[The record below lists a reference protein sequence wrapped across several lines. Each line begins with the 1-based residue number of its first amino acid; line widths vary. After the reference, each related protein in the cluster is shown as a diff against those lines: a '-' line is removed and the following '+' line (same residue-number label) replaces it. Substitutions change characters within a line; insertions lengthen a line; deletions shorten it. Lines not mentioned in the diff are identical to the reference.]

1 MALTDERHPA
11 EVTMTY
17 VVEVLRQ
24 EHRNMERLLR
34 VLEQELS
41 VFDRGN
47 RPDYE
52 VVLGVSDYFKD
63 YPDSCHHPKED
74 MIFEKLKSR
83 DLVAAAKIGALETE
97 HQAGAIRLRRVAQ
110 AVERVLGDQDLLRQT
125 VDEII
130 HDFINHE
137 RQHMEI
143 EERIFF
149 PAALNA
155 LRPEDWADIAL
166 KLADRRDPLYEPGL
180 EEKFN
185 LLRRKILE
193 IEAEAEAERRD

>member
-1 MALTDERHPA
+1 
-11 EVTMTY
+11 MTY

-24 EHRNMERLLR
+24 EHRNIERLLR

-52 VVLGVSDYFKD
+52 ALLGIIDYFKD

-74 MIFEKLKSR
+74 IIFEKLKSR
-83 DLVAAAKIGALETE
+83 DPVAAANVGDLENE
-97 HQAGAIRLRRVAQ
+97 HQEGASRLRRVAQ
-110 AVERVLGDQDLLRQT
+110 AVESVLSDQDLLRQT
-125 VDEII
+125 VDEVIR
-130 HDFINHE
+130 DFIHHE
-137 RQHMEI
+137 RQHMEM

-149 PAALNA
+149 PAALKA
-155 LRPEDWADIAL
+155 LRPQDWADIAL
-166 KLADRRDPLYEPGL
+166 KLTDRDDPLCQPGI

-185 LLRRKILE
+185 TLRRKILE
-193 IEAEAEAERRD
+193 IEAEAKAERLD

>member
-1 MALTDERHPA
+1 
-11 EVTMTY
+11 MTY

-24 EHRNMERLLR
+24 EHRNIEKLLR

-41 VFDRGN
+41 VFDRGS

-52 VVLGVSDYFKD
+52 AVLGVIDYFKD

-83 DLVAAAKIGALETE
+83 DPVAAANIGDLEIE
-97 HQAGAIRLRRVAQ
+97 HQEGASWLRRVAQ
-110 AVERVLGDQDLLRQT
+110 AVERVLSDEDLIRQT
-125 VDEII
+125 VAEII

-137 RQHMEI
+137 RRHMEM

-149 PAALNA
+149 PAAIDA
-155 LRPEDWADIAL
+155 LRPDDWADIAL
-166 KLADRRDPLYEPGL
+166 KLADRRDPFYH

-185 LLRRKILE
+185 MLRRKILE
-193 IEAEAEAERRD
+193 IEAEAQAERLD